1 MRGALGILKLNGDEQ
16 ARQNFNMAVT
26 LVAPVKL
33 TRRNPAGMQR
43 KVADRLDL
51 DRKAEYFSRAVAKRD
66 EIDGK
71 HSEWLQKGY
80 DKVGDK
86 GYEKTFQSGDEV
98 ACKHGVGLVTINP
111 RPGMAC
117 SVLVRGNEDTP
128 DHEVEFESLGKG
140 PGGARLRHLP
150 ISFATVFRKL
160 RKDAVPKETRAA
172 VVTYAH
178 EKCPV
183 SPCAKDSVRRWT
195 GPTQCIKRQA
205 RKLMTTRARLYQ
217 GFKTENPTVK
227 LALNKFK
234 DVLRKEVWELR
245 KSKVESCLCK
255 SCENF
260 QCYEEALT
268 EAASRL
274 KAVYTKAEEE
284 ANALREEAVKLLKEA
299 NPSSDPI
306 CG

>member
-111 RPGMAC
+111 FTLHEPG
-117 SVLVRGNEDTP
+117 LDT
-128 DHEVEFESLGKG
+128 HQCFRVSLLLK
-140 PGGARLRHLP
+140 
-150 ISFATVFRKL
+150 IF
-160 RKDAVPKETRAA
+160 
-172 VVTYAH
+172 
-178 EKCPV
+178 V
-183 SPCAKDSVRRWT
+183 S
-195 GPTQCIKRQA
+195 
-205 RKLMTTRARLYQ
+205 RARTL
-217 GFKTENPTVK
+217 
-227 LALNKFK
+227 
-234 DVLRKEVWELR
+234 
-245 KSKVESCLCK
+245 
-255 SCENF
+255 
-260 QCYEEALT
+260 
-268 EAASRL
+268 
-274 KAVYTKAEEE
+274 
-284 ANALREEAVKLLKEA
+284 
-299 NPSSDPI
+299 
-306 CG
+306 